1 MHVQAGIGGFGNPI
15 SVYQVIYQVRGGNNV
30 RLKTQTL
37 SISLIA
43 AQRAWLTSP

>member
-1 MHVQAGIGGFGNPI
+1 MRVQAGIGGFGSPT
-15 SVYQVIYQVRGGNNV
+15 SVYQVRGQDNV
-30 RLKTQTL
+30 GLKTRTL

>member
-1 MHVQAGIGGFGNPI
+1 MHVRAGIGGFGSPT
-15 SVYQVIYQVRGGNNV
+15 SVYQVRQNGV
-30 RLKTQTL
+30 RLKTRTL

>member
-1 MHVQAGIGGFGNPI
+1 MHVQAGIEEFGSPK
-15 SVYQVIYQVRGGNNV
+15 SVYQVREQDNA
-30 RLKTQTL
+30 RLKTRTL

>member
-1 MHVQAGIGGFGNPI
+1 MHVQAGIEGFGSPT
-15 SVYQVIYQVRGGNNV
+15 SVYQVRGGNNV
-30 RLKTQTL
+30 RLKTLTL

>member
-1 MHVQAGIGGFGNPI
+1 MHVQAGIGGFGSPT
-15 SVYQVIYQVRGGNNV
+15 SVYQIRGGGKNM
-30 RLKTQTL
+30 RLKTRTL